1 MGIIPSLFFEKV
13 CDFFNEVPGRP
24 ASRLKKISQT
34 FSKKTIDISSAV
46 CYTYIKIRKGEKIMK
61 NIIYMSTLTGEC
73 TENHKDAVAL
83 FNEGHDI
90 DIMGWSDALGE
101 WICRMT
107 WEH

>member
-1 MGIIPSLFFEKV
+1 MRGNHTPHQARKVITWIIKSGSNF
-13 CDFFNEVPGRP
+13 
-24 ASRLKKISQT
+24 
-34 FSKKTIDISSAV
+34 KKTIDISFAV

-90 DIMGWSDALGE
+90 DIMDWSETLGE